1 MGLGGTV
8 GCAGS
13 GCARLRWTA
22 QTGGRPAIG
31 ECVDV
36 RRRTNSVSVRVPVG
50 ALRPECADQALAV
63 SSHAARSGSLL
74 AALQP
79 FPTQAYSQQRPADGI
94 VSRRAGQ
101 VRRQAAHRA
110 VRVELRQ
117 REFGAK
123 GRLHGLVEG
132 WHTNGVLQ
140 VREHFE
146 DGVSHGLRSKFFPD
160 GKPLSE
166 TPIVHGQV
174 RGTFRR
180 WHDNGRLAEE
190 IAMEDG
196 QPHGTSRAYYP
207 SGTLKAEARTDHGK
221 VLEHRV
227 WKEGEAPADLAASAR

>member
-1 MGLGGTV
+1 MF
-8 GCAGS
+8 AD
-13 GCARLRWTA
+13 
-22 QTGGRPAIG
+22 PAIPHLLF
-31 ECVDV
+31 V
-36 RRRTNSVSVRVPVG
+36 RPFVP
-50 ALRPECADQALAV
+50 ALSIAGLVAILAV
-63 SSHAARSGSLL
+63 S
-74 AALQP
+74 AALLRG
-79 FPTQAYSQQRPADGI
+79 SGDRPAPAQPLVREVAKGEL
-94 VSRRAGQ
+94 VHRAG
-101 VRRQAAHRA
+101 RMHRGDEAAPFTGVATDTWADGTPRSRLA
-110 VRVELRQ
+110 Y
-117 REFGAK
+117 RE

-190 IAMEDG
+190 IPMEDG